1 MTILGFVLYL
11 TVGRLLVWFLQ
22 MAGLFRPVW
31 ALHPKLTELSEC
43 DLCLGFWIYLL
54 LGVFWGGDVFLVWP
68 RPLELVILSAVTAFV
83 AHLLGLGW
91 QAKFGVTVI
100 E

>member
-1 MTILGFVLYL
+1 MTILGFALYL
-11 TVGRLLVWFLQ
+11 TVGRLLVWFMQ
-22 MAGLFRPVW
+22 MAGLFTPLW

-43 DLCLGFWIYLL
+43 DMCLGFWVYLL
-54 LGVFWGGDVFLVWP
+54 LGAFWGSNVFLVWP
-68 RPLELVILSAVTAFV
+68 RPLELLILAAATAFM